1 MFDQKK
7 KNLSKKKVQTNVVKT
22 SIKHCTKILIY
33 RMLENSKDIL
43 FKVRDRE
50 RENEGGKR
58 KKRRR

>member
-1 MFDQKK
+1 M
-7 KNLSKKKVQTNVVKT
+7 VKT

-50 RENEGGKR
+50 RENEGGR
-58 KKRRR
+58 EKKEIKEGGEEEESL

>member
-1 MFDQKK
+1 M
-7 KNLSKKKVQTNVVKT
+7 VKT

-50 RENEGGKR
+50 RENEGGR
-58 KKRRR
+58 EKKEKKEIKEGGEEEESL